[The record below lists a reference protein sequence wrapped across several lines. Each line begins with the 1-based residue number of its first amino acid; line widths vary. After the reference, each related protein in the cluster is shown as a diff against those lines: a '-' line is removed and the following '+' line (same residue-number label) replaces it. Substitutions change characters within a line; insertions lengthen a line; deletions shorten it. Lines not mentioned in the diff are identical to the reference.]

1 MRYEGLLEATAQLL
15 CDRDFAE
22 IGLYDVAELAG
33 VPPGSVYHFF
43 PTKEA
48 AFIALAERHLEEL
61 AEILNTPAPLAGMNG
76 WQDVLGVRFQR
87 AVDYFNGNPAF
98 ARIAL
103 SGSVISEIR
112 RLDLR
117 YIAEEAHTPLA
128 WLGRHVMM
136 PYIPDLD
143 LKSAALV
150 GVYDGVW
157 AASYTRHGRIVEE
170 YAREGFRAGIAYCR
184 TFLPEVIPF
193 REPAQPE
200 PVEVPLPPR
209 GTRKAVEAK

>member
-1 MRYEGLLEATAQLL
+1 MRFEGLLEATAQLL
-15 CDRDFAE
+15 RDRDFAE
-22 IGLYDVAELAG
+22 IGLYDVAEVAG

-61 AEILNTPAPLAGMNG
+61 AEILNRPAPLAGLNG
-76 WQDVLGVRFQR
+76 WQDLLAVRFDR
-87 AVDYFNGNPAF
+87 AVAYFNDNPAF

-103 SGSVISEIR
+103 SGSTINEIR
-112 RLDLR
+112 RLDTR

-128 WLGRHVMM
+128 WLSRHLVM

-157 AASYTRHGRIVEE
+157 ATSYARHGRIVEE
-170 YAREGFRAGIAYCR
+170 FAREALRAGVAYCR
-184 TFLPEVIPF
+184 TFLPEVVAF
-193 REPAQPE
+193 REPTE
-200 PVEVPLPPR
+200 LVVREVPLKPK
-209 GTRKAVEAK
+209 RKPAEPK